1 MVYKP
6 IYNWGAPSCIIYI
19 YIYITFYRR
28 LAHRQ
33 ACFAPGLLA
42 TWTQG
47 QAKAQRTNQEAIW
60 RTRAVS
66 CQKNKSI
73 GNPYRK
79 PIGNPYETQRKSQ
92 RKPRGNHMKSIGNPE
107 ELSKEI
113 FIACHA
119 LVPVG
124 CHLEMMSCWKYL
136 FFSFMFIVHQCMHIQ
151 SHTCKYRMLYL

>member
-6 IYNWGAPSCIIYI
+6 IYNWGAPSCII

-92 RKPRGNHMKSIGNPE
+92 RKPQRKPYEINRKPRGTQQRDLHCMPRIGASWLPFGDDVMLE
-107 ELSKEI
+107 
-113 FIACHA
+113 
-119 LVPVG
+119 VPV
-124 CHLEMMSCWKYL
+124 
-136 FFSFMFIVHQCMHIQ
+136 FSFMFIVHQCMHIQ